1 MYPHT
6 KKIILQV
13 SAVIAVWCAIGE
25 LLIFIFMGVDSK
37 VMLGFLLGSIMAVI
51 LFIHMGVSLENTLD
65 MPDEE
70 SAKKNNTKAYAT
82 RVGIIALVLIAASIS
97 GYFNVL
103 FIVFGMLG
111 LKAGA
116 YLQPLV
122 DKIFTRFK

>member
-6 KKIILQV
+6 KKIVLQV

-25 LLIFIFMGVDSK
+25 LLIFIFMGIDSK
-37 VMLGFLLGSIMAVI
+37 LMLGFLLGSIMAVI

-82 RVGIIALVLIAASIS
+82 RVGIVALVLIVAGIS

-122 DKIFTRFK
+122 DKIFSKFK

>member
-6 KKIILQV
+6 KKVILEV
-13 SAVIAVWCAIGE
+13 STVIAVWCAVGE
-25 LLIFIFMGVDSK
+25 LLIFIFMGIDSK

-51 LFIHMGVSLENTLD
+51 LFIHMGVSIENTLD

-82 RVGIIALVLIAASIS
+82 RVGITALVLIGAAIS

>member
-6 KKIILQV
+6 KKIVLQV

-25 LLIFIFMGVDSK
+25 LLIFIFMGIDSK
-37 VMLGFLLGSIMAVI
+37 LMLGFLLGSIMAVI

-82 RVGIIALVLIAASIS
+82 RVGIVALVLIVAGIS

-122 DKIFTRFK
+122 DKIFSRFK